1 MTDREFE
8 VRAPSMLTMSYGKV
22 RKESTSLIG
31 YVIQLEREYEYQQAH
46 GTLRMRREA
55 MAEARQNVRDAIEE
69 LRTMT
74 ELGLVNP
81 DEYGAAEES
90 LDDAWQAYREAAG
103 NAFEAYSYARRY
115 GIAWDDCAP

>member
-8 VRAPSMLTMSYGKV
+8 VRAPAMLTMSYGKV
-22 RKESTSLIG
+22 RKESTSLVG
-31 YVIQLEREYEYQQAH
+31 YDEYQQAH